1 MPVARVLVVV
11 MAPAELSVSV
21 KWMHRLQPSNHAA
34 SKAHDAPQPYQWVTP
49 WLATGRTGW
58 LPVRRPAS
66 IAPPLVVTRT
76 VCVCVWPAAI
86 KWMCVACA
94 RACNQVQQRTRGR
107 GS

>member
-1 MPVARVLVVV
+1 MPVAQVLVVV

-76 VCVCVWPAAI
+76 VCVCVCGQQQSNG
-86 KWMCVACA
+86 CV
-94 RACNQVQQRTRGR
+94 
-107 GS
+107 